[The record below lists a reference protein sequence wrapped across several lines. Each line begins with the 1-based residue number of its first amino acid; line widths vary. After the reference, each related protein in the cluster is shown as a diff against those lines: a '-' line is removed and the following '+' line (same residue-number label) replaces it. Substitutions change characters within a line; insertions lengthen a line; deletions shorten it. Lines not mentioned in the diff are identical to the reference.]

1 MTRKHA
7 LKDMTWVEF
16 GERLKD
22 PVKPVILLPLG
33 SQEEQGPHCPMGDYM
48 LAEILAIRAAAQ
60 ADAIAAP
67 VLPFGNADYFKPVP
81 GGIQLRAE
89 TFALVMEDM
98 ITAFLDHGI
107 EHVVIFNGH
116 TSNISLIEQV
126 TRKLK
131 KERGLII
138 PTIQVWQVMP
148 PAVWA
153 EIHGPDHSKAK
164 GHGADPMTSVYL
176 HLAPEIMRM
185 DLAAP
190 RQARDALGLKTVGV
204 RAVQF
209 EDSTIE
215 LPLDVT
221 DVTANGVMGG
231 DSGMA
236 SAEKGAKIADWITG
250 YTARFIAHFRAQDPR
265 RLA

>member
-16 GERLKD
+16 GDRLKEQ
-22 PVKPVILLPLG
+22 PVIILPLG

-48 LAEILAIRAAAQ
+48 LAEILAIKAAEQ
-60 ADAIAAP
+60 SDAIAAP

-89 TFALVMEDM
+89 TFSYIIEDM
-98 ITAFLDHGI
+98 ITAFLDHGL
-107 EHVVIFNGH
+107 ERVVIFNGH
-116 TSNISLIEQV
+116 TSNMPLIEQV
-126 TRKLK
+126 CRRLK
-131 KERGLII
+131 KERGIII

-153 EIHGPDHSKAK
+153 EIHGPDHAKAK

-176 HLAPEIMRM
+176 HLAPEIMRT

-190 RQARDALGLKTVGV
+190 RQPKNAFGLKTVGV
-204 RAVQF
+204 KAVQF

-215 LPLDVT
+215 VPLDVT
-221 DVTANGVMGG
+221 DVTGNGVMSG
-231 DSGMA
+231 DNSMA
-236 SAEKGAKIADWITG
+236 SAEKGRKIADWIVG
-250 YTARFIAHFRAQDPR
+250 YTARFVEHFKKSDPKSFGG
-265 RLA
+265 